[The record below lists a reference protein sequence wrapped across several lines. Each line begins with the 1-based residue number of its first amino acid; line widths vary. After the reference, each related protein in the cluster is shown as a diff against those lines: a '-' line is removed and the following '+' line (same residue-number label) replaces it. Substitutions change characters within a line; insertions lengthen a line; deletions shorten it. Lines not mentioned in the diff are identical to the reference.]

1 MIVLKDTA
9 WMEGMKEHFE
19 GGKLKY
25 DRRWVGDDP
34 VNIRL
39 KE

>member
-1 MIVLKDTA
+1 
-9 WMEGMKEHFE
+9 MEGMKEHFE
-19 GGKLKY
+19 GGRLKF

-34 VNIRL
+34 VTVRL